1 MPLGNIKGLLLHPVT
16 KRIAIAAPITFAIA
30 LLRAWMGEHSIL
42 LGLIVGV
49 SAYAFA
55 DWRLS
60 SKAEFEER
68 WRGSWEFI
76 KANQNV
82 AITWCSYVLIS
93 AICFG
98 TRPEPQ
104 EPAVQQI
111 LRLVQLIGL
120 FAVIIVPT
128 VKSTLA
134 ATTSRSWPAARA
146 LINGFLSSLTIYALA
161 LSFVGS
167 AGDEVYRWVIAN
179 PDDATVGA
187 VALVIIWMI
196 IQFSSQP
203 SYGIEPV
210 AKSLGTAVP
219 ASRTSARKS
228 TDRDRRYAAAHEAG
242 HTLVY
247 AALDP
252 LPDDVQ
258 MTILDQSDATG
269 TLGFVT
275 RVKGPHQLEESVFAE
290 WDMLVFLA
298 GKIGESRLIG
308 ETTLGSSSDFTRWV
322 DVAKTYLS
330 NHYDGI
336 YYPEPKNEFEQ
347 KHNVERLS
355 ALHKA
360 QTARLN
366 ELFDQNAGLLR
377 ELNDALLEKRTLPRD
392 ELVPFLSRVAL
403 PSGFPRP
410 FDPQGPHAGA
420 HINEA

>member
-1 MPLGNIKGLLLHPVT
+1 MSLGNIKGLLLHPVT
-16 KRIAIAAPITFAIA
+16 KRIAIAAPITFVIA

-42 LGLIVGV
+42 LGLIVGG

-146 LINGFLSSLTIYALA
+146 LINEFLSSLAIYALA

-187 VALVIIWMI
+187 VALVIIWMVV
-196 IQFSSQP
+196 QFSSRP
-203 SYGIEPV
+203 SHDAQHV
-210 AKSLGTAVP
+210 AKSLEAAVP
-219 ASRTSARKS
+219 ASQTASRKS

-242 HTLVY
+242 HALVY

-275 RVKGPHQLEESVFAE
+275 RVKGPHQVEESVFAE
-290 WDMLVFLA
+290 WDMLVLLA
-298 GKIGESRLIG
+298 GKVGESRLVG

-330 NHYDGI
+330 NQYDGI
-336 YYPEPKNEFEQ
+336 YYPEPKNEFEH

-355 ALHKA
+355 ALHKE
-360 QTARLN
+360 QTAMLN
-366 ELFDQNAGLLR
+366 ELFDRNAGLLR

-410 FDPQGPHAGA
+410 FARKGPHAVA
-420 HINEA
+420 YLDEA